1 MDIICGFS
9 SAHLYSVS
17 EPTGA
22 KCVKADG
29 KAQQYSETLHFACLS
44 RSGHVRQKTTPN
56 TRDRFASPSSLGY
69 VASLSR
75 RLLL

>member
-9 SAHLYSVS
+9 SAHLHSVS

-29 KAQQYSETLHFACLS
+29 KAQKYSETLHFAYVCLDQDTSVKKQHQTHVTVS
-44 RSGHVRQKTTPN
+44 RLQV
-56 TRDRFASPSSLGY
+56 L
-69 VASLSR
+69 
-75 RLLL
+75 